1 MNLVFRL
8 IVATMVAFAVCS
20 CSPQQRLSRLVKKHP
35 HLITKD
41 TLTVRDTITI
51 PQTASYG
58 EVNINT
64 DTSVLNATIDSVF
77 ASHADTIYLENSVLV
92 NTLKDALKRALNRGK
107 HVYLDTTLISENH
120 ILKLS
125 IKNGTIFYEIITPE
139 KTITTEKKVTYDKIE
154 VAPTPTFLEKSGKRL
169 INIITILIFL
179 FVFIWLLSK
188 ISARKKK
195 E

>member
-8 IVATMVAFAVCS
+8 IVAITVAFVACS

-51 PQTASYG
+51 PQTTSAG
-58 EVNINT
+58 EVKLIT
-64 DTSVLNATIDSVF
+64 DTLALNATIDSIF
-77 ASHADTIYLENSVLV
+77 ASHKDTVYLENTTLV
-92 NTLKDALKRALNRGK
+92 NSLKVALKRALNSSK
-107 HVYLDTTLISENH
+107 HVYLDTTITAENH

-125 IKNGTIFYEIITPE
+125 IKNGAIYYEIISPE
-139 KTITTEKKVTYDKIE
+139 TTITTEKKVTYDKIE
-154 VAPTPTFLEKSGKRL
+154 VAPEPTFLEKAGNRL
-169 INIITILIFL
+169 INMITALVFL

-188 ISARKKK
+188 IPARKKK